1 MSRLEDKCL
10 LLPRIGCPL
19 AEITQTFFSCF
30 STLSFCTND
39 PLMQNHP
46 LAYPSRPAVLA
57 TINTLLLF
65 PNPVAKKD
73 LEHRRSGMFQYNDQI
88 SYEACFRGGRGSA
101 RLGRKCETRKKYEGV
116 RKSATKSAKKCDRV
130 LRWSNQKLPL
140 WGYLGWET
148 ENPVLM
154 MIDDMANRV
163 WHGGN
168 GALTRRC
175 TRDTPNRVM
184 HSANGRGPAMRA
196 V

>member
-73 LEHRRSGMFQYNDQI
+73 LEHRRSGMFQYNNQI
-88 SYEACFRGGRGSA
+88 SYEVCFRGGRGSA
-101 RLGRKCETRKKYEGV
+101 RSGRTCEPRKKCEGV
-116 RKSATKSAKKCDRV
+116 RQKVRTATVFYGGVIRS
-130 LRWSNQKLPL
+130 
-140 WGYLGWET
+140 YLF
-148 ENPVLM
+148 
-154 MIDDMANRV
+154 
-163 WHGGN
+163 GG
-168 GALTRRC
+168 
-175 TRDTPNRVM
+175 TRDGKLRI
-184 HSANGRGPAMRA
+184 RY
-196 V
+196 